1 MGFVRMYLGILADGM
16 ERMITTMKLPWKLP
30 LVVGGRAKPAS
41 ADTLAAYRRDPARL
55 ADEVRSYAAAGCGIV
70 RAPTA
75 GANRILLEKDGL
87 GGEVQAINTELVA
100 AVKQAAGGSLTA
112 GCLGPTGL
120 QAEPHGDTPVTALI
134 AVYAEQAKALRDAG
148 CEVLLCEGM
157 TSLNEARAALLAA
170 RETRLPVIVILRV
183 DRQGET
189 ATGTRLLPAVITLQ
203 ALGAAAVGIEAD
215 APAEEAAEWIEEAL
229 DYAAVPLAAFSSAAP
244 GETQEA
250 YLERM
255 HTLLDAGTAIVGGTE
270 VSAAALEALCRLA
283 DEHAIVAAP
292 EIDTDAAAG
301 EHEAFFLGEDLSC
314 SEPLVC
320 DSCLED
326 ALIEA
331 EEEYNAAR
339 VELAVPE
346 DIPRLLEASQV
357 CRLPIVITT
366 DRALLLDEALLR
378 YPGRL
383 LVDSLGGIERTL
395 IDDIAAQYGAV
406 VF

>member
-1 MGFVRMYLGILADGM
+1 MV
-16 ERMITTMKLPWKLP
+16 TTMKLPWKLP
-30 LVVGGRAKPAS
+30 LVVGGSAKPAS
-41 ADTLAAYRRDPARL
+41 AEGMTAYRRDPARL
-55 ADEVRSYAAAGCGIV
+55 ADEVRLYAAAGCGIV
-70 RAPTA
+70 RVPTA

-87 GGEVQAINTELVA
+87 GGEVQAINAQLT
-100 AVKQAAGGSLTA
+100 AVVRQAAESGLTA

-120 QAEPHGDTPVTALI
+120 RAEPYGDTPVTALI

-148 CEVLLCEGM
+148 CDMLLCEGM

-170 RETRLPVIVILRV
+170 RETRLPVIVTLRV
-183 DRQGET
+183 DDQGET
-189 ATGTRLLPAVITLQ
+189 ATGARLLPAVITLQ
-203 ALGAAAVGIEAD
+203 ALGAAAVGIETD
-215 APAEEAAEWIEEAL
+215 APAGEAAEWIEEAL
-229 DYAAVPLAAFSSAAP
+229 DYAAVPLAVLSSAAP
-244 GETQEA
+244 EETQEA

-255 HTLLDAGTAIVGGTE
+255 HALLDAGTAIVGGAV
-270 VSAAALEALCRLA
+270 VSAQTLEALCRLA

-301 EHEAFFLGEDLSC
+301 EREAFFLGEDISC

-320 DSCLED
+320 DSSLED